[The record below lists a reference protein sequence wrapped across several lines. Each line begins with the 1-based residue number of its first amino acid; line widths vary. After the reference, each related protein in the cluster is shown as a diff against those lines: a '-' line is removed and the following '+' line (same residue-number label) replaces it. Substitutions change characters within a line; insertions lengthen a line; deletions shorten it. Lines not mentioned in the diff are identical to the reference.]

1 MERHLEA
8 HRPSRKPLQNVQQ
21 NSTSSTIPGEAINT
35 AGTGNSIGSQNTW
48 SCAACRRRK
57 VKCNVVYPGD
67 RMNPCSTCVRANIEC
82 VTYSSTS
89 SRKPRKRPADD
100 ILERLTRLEDVI
112 SSLKFPERGE
122 IKGGDLPSF
131 LKEND
136 ESELFRRWRKVSN
149 VCSSRSTPLGGDKHH
164 GQVLSS
170 DEPRGMSCVKHDT
183 KTIVTVINCTKVED
197 LKSSLVELS
206 DTEDD
211 PVYPS
216 ALQDTSLGQSFVFG
230 HPSSNVEMATLHP
243 PRQLI
248 PSMWSLFKTNVD
260 PLVKVLHIPT
270 MEPKISEAQD
280 RLDSLSRGT
289 EVLMFAIYYSVVT
302 SLTSRD
308 CVGEL
313 GETKAVLLARYRFA
327 IEHALTRAHFLDTA
341 DMTVLQAFVI
351 FLTVLRRNDD
361 AKMVWALTG
370 LLVRIA
376 RMMGVHRDGVHFRL
390 APFDVEMRRRLW
402 WQVEDHGC
410 DATIVETQFDTQMP
424 LNVNDA
430 DLDLDMPEL
439 PESRKGF
446 TDMTFCLVSF
456 ELANVFRRIIHVP
469 SRSAQPNISF
479 SALADEQ
486 KEKWIAQCSQRMQ
499 ETYIANASLSLPPV
513 WVAATLTR
521 LILSKMSLM
530 AYRSFQRVDGSESCS
545 QQIKDKLFLAA
556 VEVLEYANQLNNDPR
571 AQKWSWLFGTYVQW
585 YSVTLLLSE
594 LRKST
599 QGELVERAWK
609 AIDVLVETQVGDAQT
624 DPRRAFL
631 WRPVRG
637 LMVKARMAREQTL
650 MAEPC
655 LSVPGP
661 AKPFAGYPAIDKL
674 LDWANL
680 SRALSGQVQSPN
692 AKNTTMYDTFAHS
705 SQQDASEL
713 LGMGCDWLMTDN
725 IDSLAPG
732 AWVDNRD
739 SQQLAHLDTTQVVP
753 IGVNH
758 QHDLLNM
765 WETRNEDIWT
775 DILRGYEAHNG
786 GPSSTVE

>member
-170 DEPRGMSCVKHDT
+170 DECVNPWPEHGLGKL
-183 KTIVTVINCTKVED
+183 VPNQEVED